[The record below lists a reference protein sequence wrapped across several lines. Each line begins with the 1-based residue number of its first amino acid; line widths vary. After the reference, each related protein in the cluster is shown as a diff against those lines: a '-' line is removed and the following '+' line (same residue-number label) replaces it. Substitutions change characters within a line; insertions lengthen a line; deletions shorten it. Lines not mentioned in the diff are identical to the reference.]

1 MTANNTNP
9 VKKTTKPRK
18 VAKRKPVDPIN
29 EAFSALQQIA
39 EGGRRLAAI
48 VMPFLDDGKKKGG
61 K

>member
-1 MTANNTNP
+1 MTANNNP
-9 VKKTTKPRK
+9 AKKTTKKTRK
-18 VAKRKPVDPIN
+18 IVKHMPVDPIN

-48 VMPFLDDGKKKGG
+48 VMPFLEDGKPKK